1 MVKKFSLLEDI
12 AVLILVSFY
21 VLPVPLPLDLLSTP
35 TDDYLT
41 LLSETLASSQSY
53 RSEATSLAF
62 TTVFSTV
69 APEKVYAQTEP
80 LITNFVYTSQN
91 TGGVSKKGQDG
102 EDGRDGKAGQN
113 GTAGQNGKSV
123 STADS
128 QSSASVKIK
137 TTEAGVMVQDEVYTD
152 EALEDAK
159 NSLINPTS
167 SLGSNTM
174 DQTNTNFGGEQS
186 DPITLKALREAL
198 ASLQLMLVKYVSFLF

>member
-21 VLPVPLPLDLLSTP
+21 VLPVPLPLDLLRTP
-35 TDDYLT
+35 TGDYLT
-41 LLSETLASSQSY
+41 MLSGVMASSQNY
-53 RSEATSLAF
+53 QTEVTSLAF

-69 APEKVYAQTEP
+69 APAKVYAQTEP
-80 LITNFVYTSQN
+80 LITNFVYSSQN

-102 EDGRDGKAGQN
+102 EDGKPGQN

-123 STADS
+123 TTADS

-152 EALEDAK
+152 EVLEDAK
-159 NSLINPTS
+159 NRLINPTS
-167 SLGSNTM
+167 SLGSDTV
-174 DQTNTNFGGEQS
+174 DQTNTNIGGEQS
-186 DPITLKALREAL
+186 DPITLKALQEVL
-198 ASLQLMLVKYVSFLF
+198 ASLQIMFVKYVSFLF